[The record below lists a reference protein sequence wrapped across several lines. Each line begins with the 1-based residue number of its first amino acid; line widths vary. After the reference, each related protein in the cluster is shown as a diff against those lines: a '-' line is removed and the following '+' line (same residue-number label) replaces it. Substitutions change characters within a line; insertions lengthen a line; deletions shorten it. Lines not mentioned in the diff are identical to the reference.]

1 MQSIR
6 LWAGWTA
13 LTWLAFLF
21 SLLFIEIGEQ
31 GDVSVADGLL
41 GGALVGF
48 AQWRMLPS
56 HLRDGHRWVMTSLL
70 GWGVLALS
78 PIGAVGWIAPGTPNL
93 WLRGIV
99 GILDGAFAGLI
110 LGLCQWAAIR
120 HQVAQAGRW
129 IPLSTA
135 SWAVAIA
142 LGWLVG

>member
-56 HLRDGHRWVMTSLL
+56 PLRDGHRWARASLL
-70 GWGVLALS
+70 G
-78 PIGAVGWIAPGTPNL
+78 
-93 WLRGIV
+93 
-99 GILDGAFAGLI
+99 
-110 LGLCQWAAIR
+110 
-120 HQVAQAGRW
+120 
-129 IPLSTA
+129 
-135 SWAVAIA
+135 
-142 LGWLVG
+142 